1 MSSVINFSALIDQV
15 TKENRF
21 FMKDMKLP
29 VTCHQKKRYES
40 FHIIEIK
47 YPGIR
52 RPNPCSVCLPCDT
65 KSWKGVIPYMSYV
78 GKYR

>member
-1 MSSVINFSALIDQV
+1 MSFVINSSALINHV
-15 TKENRF
+15 TNENRF

-29 VTCHQKKRYES
+29 VTCHQKKGYES

-52 RPNPCSVCLPCDT
+52 RPNPCSVCLPRDT
-65 KSWKGVIPYMSYV
+65 
-78 GKYR
+78 